1 MKEPMK
7 TRTRT
12 AGLGLSLLLATGV
25 AGCGGASGDDGVAT
39 ASSAKPKPTATSS
52 SSSGK
57 LSPKD
62 AQAAALRF
70 AKCMRA
76 NGLPNFEDPKVTG
89 GGLAIALPDG
99 VSPEK
104 ADKANQKCKKYLP
117 NGGVPPKLD
126 PQELERQRQF
136 AKCMRANGVPD
147 FPDPQANG
155 GGIRIDKKSG
165 SGGPNAGT
173 SKVGP
178 GNPTFDKAQRACAK
192 YQPKGGL
199 GGTMHQVGPK

>member
-52 SSSGK
+52 SGK
-57 LSPKD
+57 QNPRD
-62 AQAAALRF
+62 TQAAALRF

-76 NGLPNFEDPKVTG
+76 NGLPNFEDPKVSD

-99 VSPEK
+99 VSPDK

-117 NGGVPPKLD
+117 NGGVPPKLN

-165 SGGPNAGT
+165 SGGANAGT

-192 YQPKGGL
+192 YAPKGGM
-199 GGTMHQVGPK
+199 GATMHRVGK